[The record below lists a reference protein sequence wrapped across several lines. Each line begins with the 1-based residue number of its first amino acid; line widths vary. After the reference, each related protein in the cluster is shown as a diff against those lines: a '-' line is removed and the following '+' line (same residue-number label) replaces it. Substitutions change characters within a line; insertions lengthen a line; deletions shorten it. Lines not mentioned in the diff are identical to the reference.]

1 MKLLSRL
8 FILVGILLYAFAVYQ
23 IVLHENPKR
32 LAFDNYTYG
41 SNKNVNNK
49 NLPTEITIKDLGID
63 LPVYPA
69 IVTNNQWQTTT
80 AGASYLTSSPLP
92 GTKGNSVVY
101 AHNWRSLFGPLVNA
115 RVGEKVTV
123 TYPNKTKKT
132 FVIAYTSVV
141 SPTQSTILAPSND
154 KRITLYTCTG
164 ILDSKRFV
172 AVAILKS

>member
-8 FILVGILLYAFAVYQ
+8 FIVAGILLYAFAVYQ
-23 IVLHENPKR
+23 IALRENPKR
-32 LAFDNYTYG
+32 LAFDNYIYG
-41 SNKNVNNK
+41 QNHNVTDK
-49 NLPTEITIKDLGID
+49 NLPTEITIKDLDID
-63 LPVYPA
+63 LPVYPSV
-69 IVTNNQWQTTT
+69 VTNNQWQTTN

-92 GTKGNSVVY
+92 GTKGNSIVY
-101 AHNWRSLFGPLVNA
+101 AHNWRSLFGNLVNA
-115 RVGEKVTV
+115 HVGEQVIV
-123 TYPNKTKKT
+123 TYPNNTKKT

-141 SPTQSTILAPSND
+141 DPNQSTILAPSND